1 MKRFAA
7 LAVSAALFCAAATAP
22 ASNASSTNAL
32 PSTKPEAVGFSSARL
47 KVLNDRMHAA
57 VDAKQF
63 SGMVTMV
70 ARHGK
75 VVYSDAY
82 GVKDFGTQDPM
93 ASDTIFRIYS
103 MTKPITG
110 VAMMML
116 YEEGKWL
123 PDDPVSRY
131 VPEIADMKVFAGV
144 DAQGKPILEAPGH
157 APTMGELMTH
167 TAGLTYGTFG
177 NSPIDKLYTDAQPL
191 AAANGGEFIARLSK
205 LPLAYQPGKKWV
217 YSMSVD
223 VQGYIVE
230 KLSGKSL
237 PQFMRE
243 RIFEPLGMKD
253 TAFNVSA
260 EKLPRLA
267 TIYQS
272 NAAGALEAQPRDASI
287 TQVPGFASGGGGLY
301 STAGDYLRF
310 AQMLANGGELNGVRL
325 LAPRTVELMRANHL
339 SHELMTGEFSI
350 GLQRMRPGFGFGYD
364 VAVFE
369 NPEVAG
375 ASVGQGTFLWD
386 GAAATW
392 FWVDPTHDIVYVG
405 MVQRRGAQGNP
416 NAQQISRPLTMQAL
430 IDPSK

>member
-1 MKRFAA
+1 
-7 LAVSAALFCAAATAP
+7 
-22 ASNASSTNAL
+22 
-32 PSTKPEAVGFSSARL
+32 
-47 KVLNDRMHAA
+47 
-57 VDAKQF
+57 
-63 SGMVTMV
+63 MV

-75 VVYSDAY
+75 VVYRDAY
-82 GVKDFGTQDPM
+82 GVKDFGTKDPM
-93 ASDTIFRIYS
+93 TFDTIFRIYS

-144 DAQGKPILEAPGH
+144 DAQGQPILEAPGH
-157 APTMGELMTH
+157 PPTMGELMTH

-177 NSPIDKLYTDAQPL
+177 NSPVDKLYTDAQPL
-191 AAANGGEFIARLSK
+191 AAPTPGEFVARLTK
-205 LPLAYQPGKKWV
+205 LPLAYQPGKKWM

-243 RIFEPLGMKD
+243 RIFEPLGMRD
-253 TAFNVSA
+253 TAFNVPA
-260 EKLPRLA
+260 EKLSRLA
-267 TIYQS
+267 TIYQP
-272 NAAGALEAQPRDASI
+272 NGAGVLEAQPRDANI

-339 SHELMTGEFSI
+339 SHELMTGEFAV

-375 ASVGQGTFLWD
+375 ASVGKGTFLWD

-405 MVQRRGAQGNP
+405 MVQRRGAQGFP

-430 IDPSK
+430 VDPAK